1 MDLTV
6 IRKIIKSDLT
16 NIRGGKNSMTSL
28 IVITAVFFLGT
39 GFLVSP
45 IAGLYGPF
53 LLGVFVVPA
62 LFSNEI
68 KYHSEK
74 LPFIL
79 PIRRS
84 DLVNARFLF
93 AAGTYFIVGLVVYVL
108 MLLSAKIKLYT
119 LILGDEDADFL
130 KVISERLGFSPL
142 LFFSMI
148 YSLAFAVGLLS
159 LGMQLRAYFKDPARL
174 KADLDMTSNKNS
186 KKEKIAVVIIFFGI
200 LLFILVVTGIIPV
213 TTVLAV
219 ILQLFSNLAH
229 AGKGVFLTVFTLC
242 LGFMS
247 LTFSYTCTRLE
258 YEEKDLG

>member
-6 IRKIIKSDLT
+6 IRKIIKSDLV

-28 IVITAVFFLGT
+28 AIITAVFFLGT

-45 IAGLYGPF
+45 IAGVYGPF
-53 LLGVFVVPA
+53 MLGIFVVPA
-62 LFSNEI
+62 LFYNEI
-68 KYHSEK
+68 KSHSEK

-79 PIRRS
+79 PIRRR

-93 AAGTYFIVGLVVYVL
+93 AAGTYCIVNIVVYAL
-108 MLLSAKIKLYT
+108 MLLSVRIKLYT
-119 LILGDEDADFL
+119 LIIGDEDADL
-130 KVISERLGFSPL
+130 LQMLSERLGFSPI
-142 LFFSMI
+142 LFFNMI
-148 YSLAFAVGLLS
+148 YSLAFAAGLLS
-159 LGMQLRAYFKDPARL
+159 LGIQLRSYFKDPERL
-174 KADLDMTSNKNS
+174 KASLDMTSNKNS
-186 KKEKIAVVIIFFGI
+186 KKEKTAVVIIFFGI

-213 TTVLAV
+213 TTALAV
-219 ILQLFSNLAH
+219 IFQLLANLAH
-229 AGKGVFLTVFTLC
+229 AGKGVFLTVFALC